1 MRVIA
6 LPYRSPTA
14 LTGAVYRLLK
24 ETGMTLASV
33 TRIET
38 AGFA

>member
-1 MRVIA
+1 MRIIA
-6 LPYRSPTA
+6 VLCRSPTA
-14 LTGAVYRLLK
+14 LTGMVYRLRK
-24 ETGMTLASV
+24 ETGMTLVSV

>member
-6 LPYRSPTA
+6 VLRHSLTA
-14 LTGAVYRLLK
+14 LIGAVYRLLK
-24 ETGMTLASV
+24 ETAVTLASV